1 MCWLLKLHRLS
12 SDPKKKVPKKIKITQ
27 STGGFSTIAQLDI
40 FFLFSLLNKLRG
52 KKKAYLVSLSEV
64 RAVWALA

>member
-1 MCWLLKLHRLS
+1 MLASEVTQAFFRSEEKG
-12 SDPKKKVPKKIKITQ
+12 PQKIKITH
-27 STGGFSTIAQLDI
+27 STSDFSTIEQLDI